1 MARNLMVGPI
11 HFLFSFWNG
20 AEEESAFASFK
31 KKKKRERDGGA
42 LVMDLLSIIITIS
55 RGP

>member
-1 MARNLMVGPI
+1 MARNLMVGP
-11 HFLFSFWNG
+11 HTFLFSFWNG
-20 AEEESAFASFK
+20 AEEDSALHPSK
-31 KKKKRERDGGA
+31 RRRRERDGGA